1 MLIIS
6 GYLKMRKESNFKII
20 DRTKKLAA
28 FTLAELMVVL
38 VIIGILVLLAVPTF
52 MPLIADT
59 RATEAKLQL
68 THLHTLETR
77 YHQMYARYSDDL
89 QTLRFEQVKL
99 VGDGGTAHYRI
110 EVIEAGPGSFIARA
124 TSETDFDNDGVNN
137 VWEIDQDKKLVE
149 ITQD

>member
-1 MLIIS
+1 M
-6 GYLKMRKESNFKII
+6 KKESVFKLIKQG
-20 DRTKKLAA
+20 KKLAA

-68 THLHTLETR
+68 THLHTLQTR
-77 YHQMYARYSDDL
+77 HHQMYARYSDDL
-89 QTLRFEQVKL
+89 DALRFEQVKL
-99 VGDGGTAHYRI
+99 IEDGGTAHYRI
-110 EVIEAGPGSFIARA
+110 EIIEASAGAFIARA
-124 TSETDFDNDGVNN
+124 KSETDFDNDGVYN

-149 ITQD
+149 VTQD

>member
-1 MLIIS
+1 
-6 GYLKMRKESNFKII
+6 MRKGKIFKLIN
-20 DRTKKLAA
+20 RTQKLAA

-77 YHQMYARYSDDL
+77 YHQMYAKYSDDL
-89 QTLRFEQVKL
+89 DVLRFEQVKL
-99 VGDGGTAHYRI
+99 IEDGGTAHYRI
-110 EVIEAGPGSFIARA
+110 EVVEAGPGSFVARA
-124 TSETDFDNDGVNN
+124 ISETDFDNDGVMN

-149 ITQD
+149 VTQD